1 MRGEVDVR
9 PVSNTKEGEDQARLE
24 ELMAFPA
31 CLASLLEAKG
41 EDPLLYKT
49 VFEGQTVSRRG
60 LYDKILAASGMAFGL
75 LWQEELCYSS
85 LDLMQLQPHNETIQH
100 AFDQLAY
107 DYQIVEKTEASSQ
120 DALFQ
125 RIRASID
132 EGSAVL
138 AFGIV
143 GPPECSLITAYD
155 DEEQLL
161 FGYSHFQSRDPA
173 QLDEAGRFII
183 KDWYEPLWKLVFCQE
198 KRVTSEP
205 LVEVF
210 HRAYKISTTKYVDGY
225 YAGAAA
231 YDAWVDFLK
240 NSSFQAMD
248 DDSLKQQYQF
258 HQAILTNLAHLRSSL
273 AAYLRQLENETLA
286 EVAVHCDEILNLA
299 KKAEGLAL
307 DYGHTSSGEAWQ
319 LLRDDRYCQALADK
333 IREIDSEDK
342 SVSNALMMWY
352 AKHGQ
357 AS

>member
-9 PVSNTKEGEDQARLE
+9 AVSNTKQGESRARLE

-31 CLASLLEAKG
+31 CLASVLEAKG
-41 EDPLLYKT
+41 EDPQLYEIEREGEST
-49 VFEGQTVSRRG
+49 VRRG
-60 LYDKILAASGMAFGL
+60 LYDRILAATGMAFGL
-75 LWQEELCYSS
+75 LWQEELCFSS
-85 LDLMQLQPHNETIQH
+85 LDLMQLQPHDETIQH
-100 AFDQLAY
+100 AFDQLGY
-107 DYQIVEKTEASSQ
+107 DYEILEKSETTSQ
-120 DALFQ
+120 DELFK

-132 EGSAVL
+132 EGTAVL

-161 FGYSHFQSRDPA
+161 YGYSHFQSRDPA
-173 QLDEAGRFII
+173 ALDEAGRYIV
-183 KDWYEPLWKLVFCQE
+183 KDWYAPLWKLVFCRA
-198 KRVTSEP
+198 KRSTSES

-225 YAGAAA
+225 FAGAAA

-248 DDSLKQQYQF
+248 DASLKEQYHF
-258 HQAILTNLAHLRSSL
+258 HQAVLTNLSHIRSSL
-273 AAYLRQLENETLA
+273 AAYLRQLGNEELA
-286 EVAVHCDEILNLA
+286 EVAVHCDQIVHLARTAESAALNYGA
-299 KKAEGLAL
+299 KPL
-307 DYGHTSSGEAWQ
+307 DEAWQ
-319 LLRDDRYCQALADK
+319 LLRDERYCQALANH

-342 SVSNALMMWY
+342 SLSNALMMWY
-352 AKHGQ
+352 AKHSR